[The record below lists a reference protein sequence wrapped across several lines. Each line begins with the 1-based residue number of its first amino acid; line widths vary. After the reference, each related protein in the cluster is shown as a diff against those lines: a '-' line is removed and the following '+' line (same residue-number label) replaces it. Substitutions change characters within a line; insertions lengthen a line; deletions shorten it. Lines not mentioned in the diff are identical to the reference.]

1 MFNKEKFESIPKY
14 KDLKYS
20 YKYDFDTDC
29 WDVIEDGGI
38 IASVSNKDS
47 NTFTCSSGVI
57 AIDVDILRD
66 FNKFIQRPEYTMIQR
81 IQDIYDVHN
90 NVQFFQDLY
99 EEMFVGS
106 VLVRAVNH
114 KVGCDPDDAWP
125 QIDKALNWLRST
137 DFFKAPASSVY
148 HDCYEGGLCYHSL
161 KVVKC
166 IFELMQCKKFKD
178 SAKLGDAIFCALV
191 HDWCKI
197 NLYEPYLKNVK
208 NENTNTW
215 EKVQAYKY
223 TGNAV
228 INLGHGV
235 SSMFLINK
243 FFNLNIEEASAIRW
257 HMGSYRT
264 SDAEFDELQQCNEN
278 FMLVHL
284 LQFADQLS
292 LVKY

>member
-1 MFNKEKFESIPKY
+1 MFTKEMFESIPKH

-20 YKYDFDTDC
+20 YKYDLDNNS
-29 WDVIEDGGI
+29 WDVVEDGGV
-38 IASVSNKDS
+38 IASVSNKDPDS
-47 NTFTCSSGVI
+47 FTCSSGVI
-57 AIDVDILRD
+57 TIDMDILQD
-66 FNKFIQRPEYTMIQR
+66 FRKFIQRPEYNMIQR
-81 IQDIYDVHN
+81 IQDIHDIHN
-90 NVQFFQDLY
+90 NVQFFQEIY
-99 EEMFVGS
+99 EDMFVGS
-106 VLVRAVNH
+106 VFMRAANH

-148 HDCYEGGLCYHSL
+148 HDSYEGGLCYHSL

-166 IFELMQCKKFKD
+166 TFELMQCNKFKD
-178 SAKLGDAIFCALV
+178 SSKLGDAIFCALV

-197 NLYEPYLKNVK
+197 NLYESYLKNVK
-208 NENTNTW
+208 NENTNVW
-215 EKVQAYKY
+215 EKVQAYRY

-243 FFNLNIEEASAIRW
+243 FFNLNVEEASAIRW

-264 SDAEFDELQQCNEN
+264 SDAEFDELQSCNEN

-284 LQFADQLS
+284 IQFADQLS